1 VWIVELALKRPHTF
15 IVMAIAIFLFGVL
28 SIMQMA
34 VDIFP
39 PIDVPIVSC
48 VWTYTGMSPYNVEN
62 LITTVTERWL
72 TSTVNGIEHVESS
85 SLSGMAIIKVY
96 LYKGTDIGEAVAMM
110 TSVGNAVIDY
120 LPPGITPPFITVTSA
135 TDVPVLQL
143 GINSKTM
150 SEAQLFD
157 TANNF
162 VRTQLATIQG
172 ATVPFPYGGKYK
184 EVLVDL
190 DARALVATGLS
201 ATDVVNAINTQSII
215 APSGT
220 AKMGTY
226 EYIMTLN
233 NIPSAIEKLN
243 AIPVKAQNGAVV
255 FVGDVAHVHDGF
267 QPQINIINQ
276 DGRRAVLFNVLRN
289 GTASTMAVVNRLKKL
304 LPVVQAIVPPACK
317 ISILSDQSIFVKEC
331 VQDVIQ
337 EACTAAGLTAIMML
351 ALLGSWR
358 STLIV
363 ATSIPLAMLCSVI
376 GLHIMGATINSM
388 TLGGLALAV
397 GMLVDDATVEI
408 ENVHRNLDMGK
419 EITQAILDGAQ
430 QVALPAMVSTLAI
443 CIVFVPVLFLTEPSR
458 SLFLP
463 LGAAVVFAMLSSYG
477 LSRTIVPLMS
487 RKLLGQEHEMK
498 KHPDKNK
505 KPTIFGKI
513 HDAIDY
519 VFEGARD
526 IYKGLLATC
535 LEAPLISVA
544 VIVAFYLVSFLLL
557 PTIGQDFFPAIDAGQ
572 LRLHICARPGTRIE
586 ETEKQFHSV
595 EDAIRKL
602 IPANEVELITDN
614 IGMPVSGV
622 NYAFSDSQTISAA
635 DGEIL
640 VAMNDH
646 RSKSTAFYQSAVRK
660 KLSQDFPEVT
670 YYFQPADIVTQIL
683 NAGLPA
689 PIDVKLV
696 GQDVQGMYDIAQ
708 EIKRKVQ
715 RVPGA
720 VDVCL
725 HQVTDAPEFMFNVDR
740 IKANEMGLS
749 QRDVSN
755 SFLVSLSSSFQT
767 APNFWLN
774 AKNGVNY
781 YLASQTPQRDIASLD
796 DLRITAITSLLSQAK
811 VDTDPHTSLNPQPQ
825 LLTNLSSFGRSYTP
839 AVVTHYNVQ
848 PSFDVYAACQ
858 GRDLGG
864 VSGDIKKIM
873 NEYEKKLPR
882 GTIMTMAGQV
892 ESMRTAFAALLLG
905 LIFALVLV
913 YLLLVVNFQS
923 WSDPVIIL
931 MAIPGAFSG
940 ILWSLFATQTTFSIP
955 ALMGTIM
962 TVGVASANS
971 ILMVTFAKEQLGE
984 GKDPKNA
991 ALEAGY
997 ERFRPVVMTA
1007 TAMIIGMIPMAI
1019 GSGQGGSQNAP
1030 IGRAVIGG
1038 LSVATFST
1046 LLFVPVM
1053 FSLFRRNYKPSETN
1067 PDDEIDRAAKRKPKR
1082 DDEKDE
1088 DTKEDKDEAQNEMKQ
1103 DDERK

>member
-1 VWIVELALKRPHTF
+1 MWIVELALKRPHTF
-15 IVMAIAIFLFGVL
+15 IVMGIAILLFGVL
-28 SIMQMA
+28 SIKQMA

-39 PIDVPIVSC
+39 SIDIPIVSC

-72 TSTVNGIEHVESS
+72 TSTVNGIEHVESV

-110 TSVGNAVIDY
+110 TSIGNAVIDY
-120 LPPGITPPFITVTSA
+120 LPAGITPPFITVTNA

-143 GINSKTM
+143 GINSKTL
-150 SEAQLFD
+150 SEAELFD
-157 TANNF
+157 IANNF
-162 VRTQLATIQG
+162 VRTQLATVQG

-184 EVLVDL
+184 VVLVDL

-201 ATDVVNAINTQSII
+201 ATDVVNAINTQNII

-220 AKMGTY
+220 AKMGQY

-233 NIPSAIEKLN
+233 NIPDAIDKLN
-243 AIPVKAQNGAVV
+243 HVPVKAMNGAVV
-255 FVGDVAHVHDGF
+255 FVNDVAHVHDGF

-276 DGRRAVLFNVLRN
+276 NGRRAVLFNVLRN
-289 GTASTMAVVNRLKKL
+289 GTASTMAVVDRLKHV
-304 LPVVQAIVPPACK
+304 LPNIQGIVPPACK
-317 ISILSDQSIFVKEC
+317 ISILSDQSIFVKDC

-337 EACTAAGLTAIMML
+337 EAITAAGLTAIMML

-408 ENVHRNLDMGK
+408 ENVHRNMDMGK
-419 EITQAILDGAQ
+419 EITRAILDGAQ
-430 QVALPAMVSTLAI
+430 QVATPAMVSTLAI

-487 RKLLGQEHEMK
+487 RRLLGVEHEMK
-498 KHPDKNK
+498 EREKEHPTEK
-505 KPTIFGKI
+505 KPSFFGKI
-513 HDAIDY
+513 HDFIDHI
-519 VFEGARD
+519 FETARGV
-526 IYKGLLATC
+526 YKGILATA
-535 LEAPLISVA
+535 LDAPILTVGIFCV
-544 VIVAFYLVSFLLL
+544 FYFVSFFLL
-557 PTIGQDFFPAIDAGQ
+557 PSIGQDFFPAIDAGQ
-572 LRLHICARPGTRIE
+572 LRLHISARPGTRIE
-586 ETEKQFHSV
+586 QTERIFHDV
-595 EDAIRKL
+595 ENAVREL
-602 IPANEVELITDN
+602 IPEDEIELITDN

-640 VAMNDH
+640 VAMNEH
-646 RSKSTAFYQSAVRK
+646 RKHSTAYYQSAVRS
-660 KLSQDFPEVT
+660 KLSKDFPQVT

-696 GQDVQGMYDIAQ
+696 GQDVAGNYNVAQ
-708 EIKRKVQ
+708 DIKRKVA

-720 VDVCL
+720 VDVVL

-740 IKANEMGLS
+740 IKANELGLS

-781 YLASQTPQRDIASLD
+781 YLEAQTPQREIASLD
-796 DLRITAITSLLSQAK
+796 DMRITAITSPLSEAK
-811 VDTDPHTSLNPQPQ
+811 QDADPHTSLNPQPQ
-825 LLTNLSSFGRSYTP
+825 LLTNVSTFDRSFTP

-848 PSFDVYAACQ
+848 PSFDIYAACQ

-864 VSGDIKKIM
+864 VSHDIQQIM
-873 NEYEKKLPR
+873 NQYKDKLPR
-882 GTIMTMAGQV
+882 GTTMTMAGQV
-892 ESMRTAFAALLLG
+892 QSMTTAFTALLLG
-905 LIFALVLV
+905 LVFAMVLV

-931 MAIPGAFSG
+931 MAIPGAFCG
-940 ILWSLFATQTTFSIP
+940 ILWSLFGTQTTFSIP

-971 ILMVTFAKEQLGE
+971 ILMVTFAKEQLDE
-984 GKDPKNA
+984 GKDPKAA

-1046 LLFVPVM
+1046 LLFVPIM
-1053 FSLFRRNYKPSETN
+1053 FSLFRRNSKSG
-1067 PDDEIDRAAKRKPKR
+1067 KKSQK
-1082 DDEKDE
+1082 
-1088 DTKEDKDEAQNEMKQ
+1088 KEASQNEMKRNDQ
-1103 DDERK
+1103 PK